1 MFISNSRGLPNT
13 YFTYSSIKKIMFKNY
28 LKVGFRN
35 IIRNKAFSAINLL
48 GLVLGMVCFLFIFL
62 WIQDEKSIDNFHD
75 NGENLY
81 NVYYSVKSEDRLDG
95 TYQSPTGYNDE
106 RFYPLVDGVEES
118 VPGITRIT
126 HYASGYE
133 LPWGY
138 PETFTVGDKMY
149 KLEGSRARE
158 GFFKMFNYPIV
169 AGDSQTPLSSI
180 NTIAISRKMA
190 EMFFGSPENA
200 VNKIIRYDDDLD
212 LTVTSVFENV
222 PSKSSLAFDY
232 LIDWKT
238 FEKEQVNYAS
248 DNILTTI
255 QVDDNA
261 SINEVERN
269 INEYFQTRI
278 DPNAPIFVEAKLAP
292 YQDRYLKASFENGEP
307 AGGRIDYLELFGAVA
322 LFILIIA
329 CINYMNL
336 STAQSVK
343 RAKEVGVRK
352 VVGSSRKHLMRQFL
366 MESILL
372 SLFAVIISILLT
384 WVLLPYVNDLTGKHI
399 GLPFLVPSY
408 WLAVLGL
415 ILVTGIVAGSYPALF
430 MSSLKPVE
438 VLQGSLQF
446 SGSSK
451 WLRKGLTVFQ
461 FGLSILLLIVT
472 LVVSKQTDYV
482 QNSHLGYDREN
493 LIYIR
498 IEGTLSDAEK
508 YSVFKQEASKLPGI
522 ALVDRSSEA
531 PHSMTFEV
539 FDPVNWEGKS
549 IGESVGFMPKS
560 VGFDYLQIMD
570 LKVSKGRGFSREIA
584 TDSAEAFMVNQEAVK
599 QMGMTEPLGKWVSAW
614 KKKGRIVGI
623 LEDYH
628 TASLHQKIKPVIV
641 DVKENLDFGFI
652 LVRTLPGQ
660 TKEALADLKT
670 VYRRIN
676 PNRPFDFK
684 FADSEYQAM
693 YKSEQ
698 VITKLSNIFS
708 VLAILISCLGLLG
721 LAMFSAQ
728 QRIKEVAVRKVLG
741 ASVSNIMG
749 LFSKDI
755 MILVG
760 VSFFITVPLGWY
772 LMNRWLQ
779 GFAYKVDLSWWIFAL
794 AGIIAF
800 LIAFLTISSQ
810 SLKVAYSN
818 PAESL
823 RSE

>member
-1 MFISNSRGLPNT
+1 ML
-13 YFTYSSIKKIMFKNY
+13 KNH
-28 LKVGFRN
+28 LKVGLRN
-35 IIRNKAFSAINLL
+35 IIRNRIFSTINLL

-62 WIQDEKSIDNFHD
+62 WIQDEKSIDDFHD
-75 NGENLY
+75 KENLY
-81 NVYYSVKSEDRLDG
+81 NVYYSIKSEDKLDG

-106 RFYPLVDGVEES
+106 RFYPLIAGVEEN
-118 VPGITRIT
+118 VPGIT
-126 HYASGYE
+126 HVNYYAAGYE

-149 KLEGSRARE
+149 KLEGSRAGE
-158 GFFKMFNYPIV
+158 DFFKMFNYPII
-169 AGDSQTPLSSI
+169 AGNSQTPLTNI
-180 NTIAISRKMA
+180 NTISVSKKMA
-190 EMFFGSPENA
+190 EMFFDTPENA
-200 VNKIIRYDDDLD
+200 IDKIVKYDDNLD
-212 LTVTSVFENV
+212 LTVTSVFENLS
-222 PSKSSLAFDY
+222 SKSSLVFDY
-232 LIDWKT
+232 LIDWET
-238 FEKEQVNYAS
+238 FEKGKINFAA

-255 QVDDNA
+255 QIDERA
-261 SINEVERN
+261 SPNEVELN

-278 DPNAPIFVEAKLAP
+278 DPNAPIQMEAKLAP
-292 YQDRYLKASFENGEP
+292 YRDRYLKANFENGEP

-336 STAQSVK
+336 STARSVK

-352 VVGSSRKHLMRQFL
+352 VVGSSRKHLIRQFL

-372 SLFAVIISILLT
+372 SLFAVIVSVLLT
-384 WVLLPYVNDLTGKHI
+384 WLLLPYVNDLTGKQI

-415 ILVTGIVAGSYPALF
+415 ILITGIVAGSYPALF
-430 MSSLKPVE
+430 MSSLKPVQ

-451 WLRKGLTVFQ
+451 WLRRGLTVFQ
-461 FGLSILLLIVT
+461 FGLSILLLITT
-472 LVVSKQTDYV
+472 LVVSRQTDYV
-482 QNSHLGYDREN
+482 QNSHLGYNREN

-498 IEGTLSDAEK
+498 IEGMLADAKK
-508 YSVFKQEASKLPGI
+508 YSVFKEEASKLPGI

-549 IGESVGFMPKS
+549 VGQSVGFMPKS

-570 LKVSKGRGFSREIA
+570 LKVSDGRGFTRNIA
-584 TDSAEAFMVNQEAVK
+584 TDSVDAFMVNQEAVK
-599 QMGMTEPLGKWVSAW
+599 QMGMADPLGKWVSAW
-614 KKKGRIVGI
+614 DKKGLIVGI
-623 LEDYH
+623 LKDYH
-628 TASLHQKIKPVIV
+628 TASLHQKIRPVIV
-641 DVKENLDFGFI
+641 DVKENLNFGFI

-660 TKEALADLKT
+660 TKEALAGLKN
-670 VYRRIN
+670 VYSRIN
-676 PNRPFDFK
+676 PKRPFDFK

-698 VITKLSNIFS
+698 VIAKLSNIFS

-755 MILVG
+755 MKLVG
-760 VSFFITVPLGWY
+760 FSFLITAPIGWY
-772 LMNRWLQ
+772 IMSQWLQ
-779 GFAYKVDLSWWIFAL
+779 SFAYKIDLSWWIFAL

-823 RSE
+823 KTE

>member
-1 MFISNSRGLPNT
+1 
-13 YFTYSSIKKIMFKNY
+13 MFKNY

-35 IIRNKAFSAINLL
+35 IIRNKTFSTINLL

-75 NGENLY
+75 NAENLY
-81 NVYYSVKSEDRLDG
+81 NIYYSVTSEGKLDG
-95 TYQSPTGYNDE
+95 TYQSPTGYTNE
-106 RFYPLVDGVEES
+106 RFYPLIEGLEEN
-118 VPGITRIT
+118 VPGITHMT
-126 HYASGYE
+126 HYTTGYE

-158 GFFKMFNYPIV
+158 GFFKMFNYPII

-180 NTIAISRKMA
+180 KTIAISRKMA
-190 EMFFGSPENA
+190 EMFFDSPENA
-200 VNKIIRYDDDLD
+200 VNKVVRYDDDLD
-212 LTVTSVFENV
+212 LTVTSVFENIS
-222 PSKSSLAFDY
+222 SKSSLTFDY
-232 LIDWKT
+232 LIDWNT
-238 FEKEQVNYAS
+238 FEKEQRINYAS

-255 QVDDNA
+255 QIDANI
-261 SINEVERN
+261 SLNEVERN
-269 INEYFQTRI
+269 VNEYFQTRI
-278 DPNAPIFVEAKLAP
+278 DPDAPITMEAKLAP
-292 YQDRYLKASFENGEP
+292 YKDRYLKANFENGQP

-336 STAQSVK
+336 STARSVK

-366 MESILL
+366 TESILL
-372 SLFAVIISILLT
+372 SLFAVIVSVLLT
-384 WVLLPYVNDLTGKHI
+384 WLLLPYVNDLTGKQI

-408 WLAVLGL
+408 WLAVFGL
-415 ILVTGIVAGSYPALF
+415 VFINGFVAGSYPALF

-438 VLQGSLQF
+438 VLQGSLRF

-451 WLRKGLTVFQ
+451 WLRKGLTIFQ
-461 FGLSILLLIVT
+461 FGLSILLLITT

-482 QNSHLGYDREN
+482 QNSHLGYNREN

-498 IEGTLSDAEK
+498 IEGMLAAADK
-508 YSVFKQEASKLPGI
+508 YSVFKEEASRLPGV

-539 FDPVNWEGKS
+539 FDPINWEGKS
-549 IGESVGFMPKS
+549 AGESAGFMPKS
-560 VGFDYLQIMD
+560 VGYDYLKIMN
-570 LKVSKGRGFSREIA
+570 LKVSEGRGFSRNIA
-584 TDSAEAFMVNQEAVK
+584 TDSADAFMVNQEAVK
-599 QMGMTEPLGKWVSAW
+599 QMGMTDPLGKWVSAW

-641 DVKENLDFGFI
+641 DVKENLPFGFI
-652 LVRTLPGQ
+652 LVRTLPGR
-660 TKEALADLKT
+660 TKEALAGLKT
-670 VYRRIN
+670 VYSRIN

-684 FADSEYQAM
+684 FADTEYQAM

-698 VITKLSNIFS
+698 VIAKLSNIFS
-708 VLAILISCLGLLG
+708 VLAIIISCLGLLG

-755 MILVG
+755 MKLVG
-760 VSFFITVPLGWY
+760 VSFLITVPLGWY
-772 LMNRWLQ
+772 LMNQWLE
-779 GFAYKVDLSWWIFAL
+779 GFAYKIDLSWWIFAL

-823 RSE
+823 KTE

>member
-1 MFISNSRGLPNT
+1 ML
-13 YFTYSSIKKIMFKNY
+13 KNY
-28 LKVGFRN
+28 LKIGVRN
-35 IIRNKAFSAINLL
+35 IIRNKTFSAINLL

-75 NGENLY
+75 NENLY
-81 NVYYSVKSEDRLDG
+81 NVFYSIKSEDKLDG

-106 RFYPLVDGVEES
+106 RFYPLIAGAEEN
-118 VPGITRIT
+118 VPGITHINY
-126 HYASGYE
+126 YASGYE

-138 PETFTVGDKMY
+138 PETFTVGNKMY
-149 KLEGSRARE
+149 KLEGARA
-158 GFFKMFNYPIV
+158 GQDFFKMFNYPII
-169 AGDSQTPLSSI
+169 AGNSQAPLSNI
-180 NTIAISRKMA
+180 NTISISKKMA
-190 EMFFGSPENA
+190 EMFFDTPENA
-200 VNKIIRYDDDLD
+200 IDKIVKYDDNLD
-212 LTVTSVFENV
+212 LTITSVFENV
-222 PSKSSLAFDY
+222 SSKSSLVFDY
-232 LIDWKT
+232 LIDWET
-238 FEKEQVNYAS
+238 FEKNQINFAS

-255 QVDDNA
+255 QIDENA
-261 SINEVERN
+261 SLNEVERN
-269 INEYFQTRI
+269 INDYFQTRI
-278 DPNAPIFVEAKLAP
+278 DPNTPIKMEAKLAP
-292 YQDRYLKASFENGEP
+292 YQDRYLKANFENGEP
-307 AGGRIDYLELFGAVA
+307 AGGRIEYLELFGAVA

-343 RAKEVGVRK
+343 RAKEIGVRK
-352 VVGSSRKHLMRQFL
+352 VVGSSRKHLIRQFL
-366 MESILL
+366 MESLLL
-372 SLFAVIISILLT
+372 SLFAVIISVFLT
-384 WVLLPYVNDLTGKHI
+384 WLLLPYVNDLTGKQI
-399 GLPFLVPSY
+399 SLPFLVPTY

-415 ILVTGIVAGSYPALF
+415 ILITGFVAGSYPALF

-438 VLQGSLQF
+438 VLQGSLRF
-446 SGSSK
+446 SGPSK

-461 FGLSILLLIVT
+461 FGLSILLLITT
-472 LVVSKQTDYV
+472 LVVSRQTDFV
-482 QNSHLGYDREN
+482 QNSQLGYNRDN

-498 IEGTLSDAEK
+498 IEGTLADAKK
-508 YSVFKQEASKLPGI
+508 YSVFKEEASKLPGI

-549 IGESVGFMPKS
+549 VGQSVGFMPKS

-570 LKVSKGRGFSREIA
+570 LKVSDGRGFTRNIA
-584 TDSAEAFMVNQEAVK
+584 TDSAVAFMVNQEAVK
-599 QMGMTEPLGKWVSAW
+599 QMGMTDPLGKWVSAW
-614 KKKGRIVGI
+614 NKKGRIVGI
-623 LEDYH
+623 LKDYH

-641 DVKENLDFGFI
+641 DVKENLNFGFI

-660 TKEALADLKT
+660 TKEALAGLKT
-670 VYRRIN
+670 VYSRIN
-676 PNRPFDFK
+676 PNRPFDYK

-698 VITKLSNIFS
+698 VIAKLSNIFS

-728 QRIKEVAVRKVLG
+728 QRTKEVAVRKVLG
-741 ASVSNIMG
+741 ASVSNIMS

-755 MILVG
+755 MKLVG
-760 VSFFITVPLGWY
+760 FSFLLTAPIGWY
-772 LMNRWLQ
+772 IMNQWLQ
-779 GFAYKVDLSWWIFAL
+779 SFAYKIDLSWWIFGL

-823 RSE
+823 KTE